1 MKRLLGY
8 LKQYQKESI
17 IAPLFKMLEASFEL
31 LVPLVVASMIDMGIR
46 SQDSAHILKMGGL
59 LVLLAVIGI
68 ACSLTAQYFAAK
80 AAIGAGT
87 ALRNDL
93 FAHIHKLSYA
103 EIDTIGTATLITR
116 MTGDINTVQNGVNMV
131 LLCSVWRYGYGIYSR
146 YQRSHGICLRHS
158 PSFNRGIRHSADQY
172 AAV

>member
-68 ACSLTAQYFAAK
+68 A
-80 AAIGAGT
+80 
-87 ALRNDL
+87 
-93 FAHIHKLSYA
+93 
-103 EIDTIGTATLITR
+103 
-116 MTGDINTVQNGVNMV
+116 
-131 LLCSVWRYGYGIYSR
+131 
-146 YQRSHGICLRHS
+146 
-158 PSFNRGIRHSADQY
+158 
-172 AAV
+172 